1 MENRSWFF
9 QNGFYYTLLAV
20 FILLHLILLAIR
32 LSRDS
37 RLTEIS
43 HPPLKIRYI
52 SDILKNKSKQIV
64 ESHDPKFFL
73 KKVKPDFLSDKNRT
87 FLQQTKAKQN
97 ESLSLSDLG
106 AFSRN
111 HHPLKNGFKV
121 KKLAGTDYL
130 KDIKEGHETNLNT
143 AEFKFFGYFQR
154 IKKQVE
160 IYWTRELLLLVK
172 RQRVS
177 SRELK
182 TYLVVILDHAG
193 RVASIDI
200 YGPSGILELDKVAI
214 EAFKLAGSFPNPPRE
229 LIKNGQVKLQWGF
242 IVNPDD

>member
-9 QNGFYYTLLAV
+9 QNGFYYTLLAI
-20 FILLHLILLAIR
+20 FILLHIILLAIR
-32 LSRDS
+32 LSRES
-37 RLTEIS
+37 RQTEIS
-43 HPPLKIRYI
+43 QPPLKVRYI

-64 ESHDPKFFL
+64 QSHDPKL
-73 KKVKPDFLSDKNRT
+73 NLRKIKPDFLSDKNRT
-87 FLQQTKAKQN
+87 FLEQTKARKNQ
-97 ESLSLSDLG
+97 SLSLSDLG

-121 KKLAGTDYL
+121 KKVSGTDYL
-130 KDIKEGHETNLNT
+130 KDIKEGQAINLNT

-200 YGPSGILELDKVAI
+200 YGPSGILALDKVAV
-214 EAFKLAGSFPNPPRE
+214 EAFKLARSFPNPPR
-229 LIKNGQVKLQWGF
+229 
-242 IVNPDD
+242 